1 MVDIYFFI
9 FKLEIAKEERKIFM
23 LSRYSRKE
31 MEKIWSEENKY
42 KIWLDIEIAVL
53 KARAE
58 KGEIP
63 PEAAEKIEKEAVVDL
78 EEIKKIEAKTR
89 HDMIAF
95 IEAISAPL
103 GNESRFIHEGLTSSD
118 IKDTARAVQMKEA
131 CQLIIKDLKD
141 LHQLL
146 GEKALADKDT
156 IMVGRTH
163 GVHAEPLTWG
173 LKLLTW
179 YQEIG
184 RQLKRFEQ
192 LLDFVA
198 VGQISG
204 AVGSFSSI
212 EPEIEARVCEILGL
226 KNSAVSSQILQRD
239 RHADFVERL
248 ALTAASIEK
257 FATEI
262 RNLQRTDIL
271 EVEEGFRKG
280 QKGSS
285 AMPHKKNPI
294 VCERLSGLARV
305 VRGNVVPALENINL
319 WHERDLTHSSVE
331 RVILPDSAILVDYIL
346 VKFKAVMEE
355 LVVNAD
361 NMKVNLEKTLGLT
374 FSQRLLL
381 ALVDKGLR
389 REEAYE
395 LAQRNAMTAW
405 EEKKDYRELVA
416 NDPEIRDHLSAEE
429 LANIFDWQAY
439 LKNIDKIFKRTDLL
453 N

>member
-1 MVDIYFFI
+1 
-9 FKLEIAKEERKIFM
+9 M
-23 LSRYSRKE
+23 LSRYSRTE
-31 MEKIWSEENKY
+31 MENVWSEENKY

-58 KGEIP
+58 LGEIP
-63 PEAAEKIEKEAVVDL
+63 VEAAEKIEKEAEVDL
-78 EEIKKIEAKTR
+78 EKIKEIEKETR

-95 IEAISAPL
+95 IEGISAPL
-103 GNESRFIHEGLTSSD
+103 GEESRFIHEGLTSSD

-131 CQLIIKDLKD
+131 SQLILEDLKA
-141 LHQLL
+141 LHKVL
-146 GEKALADKDT
+146 GENALEYRDT

-173 LKLLTW
+173 LKVLTW
-179 YQEIG
+179 YEEIG
-184 RQLKRFEQ
+184 RQIKRFEN
-192 LLDFVA
+192 LLEVVS

-204 AVGSFSSI
+204 AVGTFASI
-212 EPEIEARVCEILGL
+212 KPEVEEKVCEMLGL
-226 KNSAVSSQILQRD
+226 DNAAVTSQILQRD

-248 ALTAASIEK
+248 ALLAASIEK

-305 VRGNVVPALENINL
+305 VRGNVIPALENVAL

-331 RVILPDSAILVDYIL
+331 RVVLPDSAILIDYML
-346 VKFKAVMEE
+346 VKFKEVMEE
-355 LVVNAD
+355 LVVNED
-361 NMKVNLEKTLGLT
+361 NMKLNLEKTLGLT
-374 FSQRLLL
+374 FSQRLML
-381 ALVDKGLR
+381 ALVEKGLR

-395 LAQRNAMTAW
+395 MAQRNAMQAW
-405 EEKKDYRELVA
+405 ENKEDYRELI
-416 NDPEIRDHLSAEE
+416 NQDEEIRDYLSEDELEE
-429 LANIFDWQAY
+429 IFDWQAY
-439 LKNIDKIFKRTDLL
+439 LKNIDLIFKRTGLL
-453 N
+453 K

>member
-1 MVDIYFFI
+1 VLYKAIYGR
-9 FKLEIAKEERKIFM
+9 LELIRKGRLFM
-23 LSRYSRKE
+23 LSRYSRTE
-31 MEKIWSEENKY
+31 MKKVWSEENKY

-58 KGEIP
+58 LGEIP
-63 PEAAEKIEKEAVVDL
+63 AEAAQKIEEEAVVDL
-78 EEIKKIEAKTR
+78 KKIKEIEKKTR

-95 IEAISAPL
+95 IEGISAPL
-103 GNESRFIHEGLTSSD
+103 GEESRFIHEGLTSSD

-131 CQLIIKDLKD
+131 CELIIADLEE
-141 LHQLL
+141 LHQVL
-146 GEKALADKDT
+146 GEKALKYKDT

-163 GVHAEPLTWG
+163 GVHAEPVTWG
-173 LKLLTW
+173 LKVLTW
-179 YQEIG
+179 YEEIG
-184 RQLKRFEQ
+184 RQIKRFND
-192 LLDFVA
+192 LLEIAA

-204 AVGSFSSI
+204 AVGTFASI
-212 EPEIEARVCEILGL
+212 DPEVEEKVCAMLGL
-226 KNSAVSSQILQRD
+226 KNSAVTSQILQRD

-305 VRGNVVPALENINL
+305 VRGNVVPALENIAL

-331 RVILPDSAILVDYIL
+331 RIILPDSAILLDYML
-346 VKFKAVMEE
+346 VKFKEVMEE
-355 LVVNAD
+355 LLVNED
-361 NMKVNLEKTLGLT
+361 NMKLNLEKTLGLT
-374 FSQRLLL
+374 FSQRLML

-395 LAQRNAMTAW
+395 LAQRNAMQAW
-405 EEKKDYRELVA
+405 ENKEDYRQLIA
-416 NDPEIRDHLSAEE
+416 SDQDISKYLSEEE
-429 LANIFDWQAY
+429 LDKIFDWQAY
-439 LKNIDKIFKRTDLL
+439 LKNIDRIFKRTNLL
-453 N
+453 K

>member
-1 MVDIYFFI
+1 
-9 FKLEIAKEERKIFM
+9 M
-23 LSRYSRKE
+23 LSRYSRTE
-31 MEKIWSEENKY
+31 MKKVWSEENKY

-58 KGEIP
+58 LGEIP
-63 PEAAEKIEKEAVVDL
+63 AEAAQKIEEEAVVDL
-78 EEIKKIEAKTR
+78 KKIKEIEKKTR

-95 IEAISAPL
+95 IEGISAPL
-103 GNESRFIHEGLTSSD
+103 GEESRFIHEGLTSSD

-131 CQLIIKDLKD
+131 CELIIADLEE
-141 LHQLL
+141 LHQVL
-146 GEKALADKDT
+146 GEKALKYKDT

-163 GVHAEPLTWG
+163 GVHAEPVTWG
-173 LKLLTW
+173 LKVLTW
-179 YQEIG
+179 YEEIG
-184 RQLKRFEQ
+184 RQIKRFND
-192 LLDFVA
+192 LLEIAA

-204 AVGSFSSI
+204 AVGTFASI
-212 EPEIEARVCEILGL
+212 DPEVEEKVCAMLGL
-226 KNSAVSSQILQRD
+226 KNSAVTSQILQRD

-305 VRGNVVPALENINL
+305 VRGNVVPALENIAL

-331 RVILPDSAILVDYIL
+331 RIILPDSAILLDYML
-346 VKFKAVMEE
+346 VKFKEVMEE
-355 LVVNAD
+355 LLVNED
-361 NMKVNLEKTLGLT
+361 NMKLNLEKTLGLT
-374 FSQRLLL
+374 FSQRLML

-395 LAQRNAMTAW
+395 LAQRNAMQAW
-405 EEKKDYRELVA
+405 ENKEDYRQLIA
-416 NDPEIRDHLSAEE
+416 SDQDISKYLSEEE
-429 LANIFDWQAY
+429 LDKIFDWQAY
-439 LKNIDKIFKRTDLL
+439 LKNIDRIFKRTNLL
-453 N
+453 K

>member
-1 MVDIYFFI
+1 
-9 FKLEIAKEERKIFM
+9 M
-23 LSRYSRKE
+23 LSRYSRTE
-31 MEKIWSEENKY
+31 MKKVWSEENKY

-58 KGEIP
+58 LGEIP
-63 PEAAEKIEKEAVVDL
+63 AEAAEKIGREAEVDL
-78 EEIKKIEAKTR
+78 EKIKEREKKTR

-95 IEAISAPL
+95 IEGISAPL
-103 GNESRFIHEGLTSSD
+103 GEESRFIHEGLTSSD

-131 CQLIIKDLKD
+131 CELILDDLED
-141 LHQLL
+141 LHKVL
-146 GEKALADKDT
+146 GKNALEYKDT

-163 GVHAEPLTWG
+163 GVHAEPVTWG
-173 LKLLTW
+173 LKVLTW
-179 YQEIG
+179 YEEIG
-184 RQLKRFEQ
+184 RQIKRFNDLMEIA
-192 LLDFVA
+192 A

-204 AVGSFSSI
+204 AVGTFASI
-212 EPEIEARVCEILGL
+212 DPEVEEKVCAILGL
-226 KNSAVSSQILQRD
+226 KNAAVTSQILQRD

-305 VRGNVVPALENINL
+305 VRGNVVPALENIAL

-331 RVILPDSAILVDYIL
+331 RIILPDSAILVDYML
-346 VKFKAVMEE
+346 VKFKEVMEE
-355 LVVNAD
+355 LVVNED
-361 NMKVNLEKTLGLT
+361 NMQLNLEKTLGLT
-374 FSQRLLL
+374 FSQRLML

-395 LAQRNAMTAW
+395 LAQRNAMQAW
-405 EEKKDYRELVA
+405 ENKEDYRELIA
-416 NDPEIRDHLSAEE
+416 ADQEIRDYLTEEE
-429 LANIFDWQAY
+429 LDSIFNWQAY
-439 LKNIDKIFKRTDLL
+439 LKNIDRIFKRTNLL
-453 N
+453 K

>member
-1 MVDIYFFI
+1 
-9 FKLEIAKEERKIFM
+9 M
-23 LSRYSRKE
+23 LSRYSRTE
-31 MEKIWSEENKY
+31 MKKVWSEENKY

-58 KGEIP
+58 LGEIP
-63 PEAAEKIEKEAVVDL
+63 AEAAEKIEREAEVDL
-78 EEIKKIEAKTR
+78 EKIKEIEKKTR

-95 IEAISAPL
+95 IEGISAPL
-103 GNESRFIHEGLTSSD
+103 GEESRFIHEGLTSSD

-131 CQLIIKDLKD
+131 CKLILADLED
-141 LHQLL
+141 LHKVL
-146 GEKALADKDT
+146 GKKALKYKDT

-163 GVHAEPLTWG
+163 GVHAEPVTWG
-173 LKLLTW
+173 LKVLTW
-179 YQEIG
+179 YEEIG
-184 RQLKRFEQ
+184 RQIKRFND
-192 LLDFVA
+192 LLEIAA

-204 AVGSFSSI
+204 AVGTFASI
-212 EPEIEARVCEILGL
+212 DPEVEEKVCAILGL
-226 KNSAVSSQILQRD
+226 KNAAVTSQILQRD

-305 VRGNVVPALENINL
+305 VRGNVVPALENIAL

-331 RVILPDSAILVDYIL
+331 RIILPDSAILVDYML
-346 VKFKAVMEE
+346 VKFKEVMEE
-355 LVVNAD
+355 LVVNED
-361 NMKVNLEKTLGLT
+361 NMQLNLEKTLGLT
-374 FSQRLLL
+374 FSQRLML

-395 LAQRNAMTAW
+395 LAQRNAMQAW
-405 EEKKDYRELVA
+405 ENKKDYRELIA
-416 NDPEIRDHLSAEE
+416 ADQDIREYLTEEE
-429 LANIFDWQAY
+429 LDSIFDWQAY
-439 LKNIDKIFKRTDLL
+439 LKNIDRIFKRTNLL
-453 N
+453 K

>member
-1 MVDIYFFI
+1 MENVWS
-9 FKLEIAKEERKIFM
+9 EERK
-23 LSRYSRKE
+23 YE
-31 MEKIWSEENKY
+31 
-42 KIWLDIEIAVL
+42 IWLEIEIAIL

-58 KGEIP
+58 LGEIP
-63 PEAAEKIEKEAVVDL
+63 ARAAEKVEQEAELDLKRIKE
-78 EEIKKIEAKTR
+78 IEAETR

-95 IEAISAPL
+95 IEGISENL
-103 GNESRFIHEGLTSSD
+103 GDESRFIHEGVTSSD
-118 IKDTARAVQMKEA
+118 IKDTARAMQMQEAAELILEDLESLKETLA
-131 CQLIIKDLKD
+131 
-141 LHQLL
+141 
-146 GEKALADKDT
+146 EKALAAKDT

-163 GVHAEPLTWG
+163 GVHAEPITWG
-173 LKLLTW
+173 LKLLNW
-179 YQEIG
+179 YQEIE
-184 RQLKRFEQ
+184 RQITRFQQ
-192 LLDFVA
+192 LREVVA

-204 AVGSFSSI
+204 AVGTFATI
-212 EPEIEARVCEILGL
+212 EPEVEKKVCQILGL
-226 KNSAVSSQILQRD
+226 KNAEVSSQILQRD
-239 RHADFVERL
+239 RHADFIERI

-305 VRGNVVPALENINL
+305 IRGNVVPALENVTL

-331 RVILPDSAILVDYIL
+331 RVILPDSSILLDYML

-355 LVVNAD
+355 LVVNED
-361 NMKVNLEKTLGLT
+361 NMQLNLEKTLGLT
-374 FSQRLLL
+374 FSQRLML
-381 ALVDKGLR
+381 ALVEKGLR

-405 EEKKDYRELVA
+405 EEKQDYRKLITA
-416 NDPEIRDHLSAEE
+416 DSEIKEYLSEEE
-429 LANIFDWQAY
+429 LDQIFDWQSY
-439 LKNIDKIFKRTDLL
+439 LKNIDQIFKRCGFL
-453 N
+453 